1 MWRLLS
7 LYLLEVRDEK
17 CQRENALI
25 MVLLSHQGFMWVRK
39 MSYDGSGL
47 TPLFH
52 AEISSSHLLYDI
64 FDKHKAVTAAF
75 IKEYY
80 GLEADILLVI
90 REKFY
95 PKKGSI
101 DLFITFNAND
111 RRCALLIE
119 AKVHDYSSVTDY
131 QISTYYQA
139 VSEDQSYDEL
149 YFIYLTQFNEKTNF
163 DETVPP
169 KSLVEAARGRE
180 LIGERFLH
188 LTWVDV
194 HAFLEKHRAKLSKEQ
209 QLMVDLH
216 RSWIVD
222 KGRTDLATNVVET
235 GERSLEDYLGDVSVA
250 LTVLEPLRKKVPKK
264 GGLRLRI
271 DLTGLDDAKRDAVL
285 KVIRDLANSE
295 SVNRKKQFRTDELTR
310 QAAADFLSEMAVKYE
325 WDLLR
330 FYTGLFH
337 FAYETSFLRLYGKG
351 TRGFSIK
358 LEVIDKGEISLCTL
372 WRNKLVEFMLRR

>member
-7 LYLLEVRDEK
+7 LHLLEVRDEK
-17 CQRENALI
+17 CQKENALI

-47 TPLFH
+47 NPLFH
-52 AEISSSHLLYDI
+52 SEISSSYLLYDI

-90 REKFY
+90 REKSY
-95 PKKGSI
+95 PKKGTI

-119 AKVHDYSSVTDY
+119 AKVHDYSSITDY
-131 QISTYYQA
+131 QIRTYYDA
-139 VSEDQSYDEL
+139 VLEDPRYDEI
-149 YFIYLTQFNEKTNF
+149 YFIYLTQFNEKTDF
-163 DETVPP
+163 DDAVQPR
-169 KSLVEAARGRE
+169 SLVEADRGRE
-180 LIGERFLH
+180 LIGDRFRH
-188 LTWVDV
+188 LTWIDV
-194 HAFLEKHRAKLSKEQ
+194 HAFLEKHRTKLSKEQ

-216 RSWIVD
+216 RGWIVE
-222 KGRTDLATNVVET
+222 KGRIDLASNVVEI
-235 GERSLEDYLGDVSVA
+235 GERSLEDYLGDVSAA
-250 LTVLEPLRKKVPKK
+250 LTVLEPLGKKATKK
-264 GGLRLRI
+264 GGLKLSI
-271 DLTGLDDAKRDAVL
+271 DLTGLDDAKRDAAL
-285 KVIRDLANSE
+285 KVIHDLVNSK
-295 SVNRKKQFRTDELTR
+295 SVNRKRQFQTDESTL
-310 QAAADFLSEMAVKYE
+310 QAAADFLSEMAVNYE

-337 FAYETSFLRLYGKG
+337 FAHETSFLRLYGKG

-372 WRNKLVEFMLRR
+372 WKNKRVEFLLRR